1 MRMRG
6 FRERTLDLM
15 RGRGVMR
22 PRDLDAHGIPRHYL
36 HLLHAAGAVD
46 RVGRGLYVPA
56 SADVSEH
63 HTLAEASARVPHGV
77 VCLLSAL
84 RFHGLTTQLPFQVWL
99 ALEEKA
105 WAPRVTHPPLRIVRF
120 SGTAWT
126 YGVERHVV
134 EGVPVRVYS
143 PAKTVADCF
152 KYRGKIGTDVAVEA
166 LRETLRHRRATA
178 DELMRAAAAC
188 RMTRVMTPYLQA
200 LA

>member
-1 MRMRG
+1 MTG
-6 FRERTLDLM
+6 NFRARTLGLV
-15 RGRGVMR
+15 RGRGALR
-22 PRDLDAHGIPRHYL
+22 PRDLDAHGIPRYYL
-36 HLLHAAGAVD
+36 HLLHADGAVE

-56 SADVSEH
+56 GADLSEH

-84 RFHGLTTQLPFQVWL
+84 RFHGIGTQLPFQVWM

-105 WAPRVTHPPLRIVRF
+105 WQPRVDHPPLRIVRF
-120 SGTAWT
+120 SGLAWT

-152 KYRGKIGTDVAVEA
+152 KYRNKIGVDVAVEA
-166 LRETLRHRRATA
+166 LRETLRYRRATTG
-178 DELMRAAAAC
+178 ELMRAAVAC
-188 RMTRVMTPYLQA
+188 RMARIIMPYLQA